1 MSGLE
6 FTNLVVSALLL
17 AGVYA
22 VMSVGMTV
30 IYGVMKIVNLAHAG
44 FMMLGAYLAWEIV
57 QRFHLDP
64 ILAALI
70 VFPLMFALGQVVHW
84 TLVRWLPHSDQPTLA
99 SLLLMF
105 GLWLVLQNVGYLIWG
120 NTDQSILNER
130 TMAVVKVGPI
140 TMAKVRLV
148 VFVAAVASMI
158 VLQIILNRTWF
169 GRSVR
174 SLIQNRYAGRIVGV
188 NAERTES
195 NTFSLGIAFGG
206 FAGALL
212 ASLYSFNPDFGRSFL
227 IRSFVIIVLGGLESI
242 AGVAIGALVLALVE
256 TFSIVLI
263 PASYQLAISY
273 GLLVVVLI
281 VLPGGIASLAPKLSL
296 TKFKRRAA

>member
-44 FMMLGAYLAWEIV
+44 VMMIGAYLAWEIV
-57 QRFHLDP
+57 ERFHLDP

-70 VFPLMFALGQVVHW
+70 VFPLMFGLGKIVHW

-120 NTDQSILNER
+120 NTDESILTER
-130 TMAVVKVGPI
+130 TMAVVHVGPI
-140 TMAKVRLV
+140 TIAKVRLV
-148 VFVAAVASMI
+148 VFVAAAASMI
-158 VLQIILNRTWF
+158 VLQFILNRTWF
-169 GRSVR
+169 GRSLR

-242 AGVAIGALVLALVE
+242 AGVAIGAIVLALVE
-256 TFSIVLI
+256 TFSIVFI

-273 GLLVVVLI
+273 GMLVVVLI
-281 VLPGGIASLAPKLSL
+281 VLPGGIASLAPKLRI
-296 TKFKRRAA
+296 RRAA